1 MGHMLGEADVGSRVG
16 GMLLL
21 NSNTLGVNRTK
32 RFSCSNSRTLGTL
45 GRRKVRA
52 ILVGPGVTAIRADR
66 KITSRVCFLP
76 IAPCFM
82 RGIVRGRHPS
92 NILLSFNK
100 RATLGYK
107 ITLCGTNVFR
117 GCGIHILNAPI
128 RTVVSARSH
137 RLFMR
142 GLGRVGIGAVGDR
155 TIRGLRSTHHTT
167 GRLNCPIVVHT
178 TCTLNNLNSN
188 FYSGR
193 RRLGILTRGT
203 FSFSPRMLIRGDLG
217 N

>member
-1 MGHMLGEADVGSRVG
+1 MG

-45 GRRKVRA
+45 GRRNVRA
-52 ILVGPGVTAIRADR
+52 VLVGPGVTAIRADR
-66 KITSRVCFLP
+66 KMTSRVCFLP

-82 RGIVRGRHPS
+82 RGMVRGRGPR
-92 NILLSFNK
+92 NVVLTFNK

-107 ITLCGTNVFR
+107 ITLCERNALR
-117 GCGIHILNAPI
+117 GCGMGMLNAPI

-137 RLFMR
+137 RLFIR
-142 GLGRVGIGAVGDR
+142 GLGRVSMGAVGDR
-155 TIRGLRSTHHTT
+155 TMRGMRSTHHTT
-167 GRLNCPIVVHT
+167 QRLNCPIVIHT
-178 TCTLNNLNSN
+178 TCTLNKLNSN

-193 RRLGILTRGT
+193 RRLSILIRGT
-203 FSFSPRMLIRGDLG
+203 FTFSPRILIRGSLEK
-217 N
+217 